1 MPRKSPAAAAATAPP
16 PPPSPQTPAAA
27 MPAPNAGANEPPHAL
42 ADVLLLVL
50 ENAATYAVAAPADAE
65 NEEEELPSLSDAL
78 AALEER
84 CARAHTLSRAAA
96 ASRAHR
102 AAVARGA
109 PPLGCAVARAVCA
122 AQLAALRAALAELAR
137 ARVTLTPEEE
147 AELVPRCA
155 PYAHPPPPP
164 ATGRARVALLA
175 EHQSE
180 RAVAQLLGLPE
191 GVRLHVGF
199 FPSAW
204 GRPQPQP
211 APTAAAWRAF
221 GARVRDA
228 ARRCAALPPDEAQ
241 SAKAHKAVVTTL
253 GWMREP
259 PDAVDEQAVAALMAV
274 ASFDDDEDDDE
285 EAEE

>member
-1 MPRKSPAAAAATAPP
+1 
-16 PPPSPQTPAAA
+16 
-27 MPAPNAGANEPPHAL
+27 MPAPNAGANEPQRAL

-50 ENAATYAVAAPADAE
+50 ENAAMYAVAAPADD
-65 NEEEELPSLSDAL
+65 EEEAPPSLSDAL

-84 CARAHTLSRAAA
+84 CARARALSRAAA

-109 PPLGCAVARAVCA
+109 PPLGCAAARAVCA

-147 AELVPRCA
+147 AAELVPRCA

-191 GVRLHVGF
+191 GVRIYEGF

-241 SAKAHKAVVTTL
+241 SAQAHKAVVTTL

-259 PDAVDEQAVAALMAV
+259 PDAVDEQEVAALMAV
-274 ASFDDDEDDDE
+274 ASFDDDEDE